1 MKLSPL
7 AAAFL
12 LLPLTLTAAPL
23 PPSPEKL
30 GDIRLNDGRT
40 LLKVSLLR
48 AEPDGLRL
56 EHAAGVGKVAFED
69 LPKSLQSRFQF
80 DPAKASAFRSAALEE
95 DARRAA
101 EETRRLA
108 SEVMQKEASRQE
120 SDVQRAREAFYQLLS
135 DGGYNFAQVDKAL
148 RDSIAILKEANRPDL
163 AELLEK
169 DRATLAARETVRGTE
184 ESKRERE
191 KLLARIRDLEAQVA
205 ALQNRPL
212 DVAVVQQTDF
222 IPFFVDRP
230 VIVPVPTPIP
240 DPCPPPTRPIRPI
253 QPSPVPITNLPI
265 SNLTN
270 GIPYV
275 LPATGNRPVTQP
287 IRVPQPNVPP
297 ASGSRPVTQPIRV
310 PQPDVPPASGNRP
323 VTQPISI
330 PQPNVRPAS
339 GISPLPTPSFTPP
352 ASNFSPP
359 PGMAPVTGSH
369 LWQGQRP

>member
-12 LLPLTLTAAPL
+12 LLPLTLAAAPL
-23 PPSPEKL
+23 PPSPEQL

-69 LPKSLQSRFQF
+69 LPKSLQSRFHF

-101 EETRRLA
+101 AETRRLA
-108 SEVMQKEASRQE
+108 SEVMQKEATNQE

-163 AELLEK
+163 ADLLEK
-169 DRATLAARETVRGTE
+169 DRATLSARETVRGTE
-184 ESKRERE
+184 ASKHERE
-191 KLLARIRDLEAQVA
+191 KLLTRIRDLEAQVA

-240 DPCPPPTRPIRPI
+240 DLCPPPTRPIRPI
-253 QPSPVPITNLPI
+253 QPSPLPISNLPI

-297 ASGSRPVTQPIRV
+297 ATGNRPVTQPIRV
-310 PQPDVPPASGNRP
+310 PQPNVPPASGTRP
-323 VTQPISI
+323 VTQPIHI
-330 PQPNVRPAS
+330 PQPNVRPATS
-339 GISPLPTPSFTPP
+339 FSPLPTPSF
-352 ASNFSPP
+352 SPP
-359 PGMAPVTGSH
+359 QGMTPVTGSH
-369 LWQGQRP
+369 LWQSQRR

>member
-1 MKLSPL
+1 MNLPPL
-7 AAAFL
+7 AAALL
-12 LLPLTLTAAPL
+12 LLPLTLAAAPL

-56 EHAAGVGKVAFED
+56 EHATGVGKVAFED
-69 LPKSLQSRFQF
+69 LPKSLQARFQF

-95 DARRAA
+95 DAQRAA

-108 SEVMQKEASRQE
+108 SEVMQKEASNQE

-148 RDSIAILKEANRPDL
+148 RDSIAILKEANRADL
-163 AELLEK
+163 ADLLEK
-169 DRATLAARETVRGTE
+169 DRATLAAREAVRGGE

-191 KLLARIRDLEAQVA
+191 KLLTRIRDLEAQVA

-230 VIVPVPTPIP
+230 VIVPVPSPIP

-253 QPSPVPITNLPI
+253 QPSPLPISNLPI

-275 LPATGNRPVTQP
+275 IPATGTRPVTQP
-287 IRVPQPNVPP
+287 IHVPQPDVRP
-297 ASGSRPVTQPIRV
+297 APGNRPVTQPIRV
-310 PQPDVPPASGNRP
+310 PQPDVPQASGARP
-323 VTQPISI
+323 VTQPIHV
-330 PQPNVRPAS
+330 PQPSVRPA
-339 GISPLPTPSFTPP
+339 PSFSPP
-352 ASNFSPP
+352 TNNFSPP
-359 PGMAPVTGSH
+359 PGMTPVTGSH
-369 LWQGQRP
+369 LWQGQRR

>member
-12 LLPLTLTAAPL
+12 LLPLSLTAAPL

-69 LPKSLQSRFQF
+69 LPKSLQARFQF
-80 DPAKASAFRSAALEE
+80 DPDKASAFRSAALEE

-108 SEVMQKEASRQE
+108 SEVMQKEASNQE

-163 AELLEK
+163 ADLLEK
-169 DRATLAARETVRGTE
+169 DRATLAAREAVRGTE

-191 KLLARIRDLEAQVA
+191 KLLTRIRDLEAQVA

-240 DPCPPPTRPIRPI
+240 DPCPPPTRPIRP
-253 QPSPVPITNLPI
+253 SPLPISNLPI

-297 ASGSRPVTQPIRV
+297 ASGSRPVTQPI
-310 PQPDVPPASGNRP
+310 N
-323 VTQPISI
+323 I

-339 GISPLPTPSFTPP
+339 GFSPLPTPSFSPP
-352 ASNFSPP
+352 ASNFAPP
-359 PGMAPVTGSH
+359 PGMTPVTGAH